1 MEERIARDLS
11 RKVGISTEQIV
22 REEYELIILK
32 RIFESEFGKD
42 IVFKGGTAL
51 RLGYGS
57 PRFSEDLDFSAI
69 KALNIEGLTIIFRS
83 IAKEFAEIS
92 VDEIYKKRFTF
103 LSQYRVRET
112 YLPQSFSIKVEISTR
127 PRNLIEGRDFE
138 LKLLR
143 SETTPL
149 SVLAQVATLS
159 YIWEDKEDAFKRR
172 KLPRDLFDLWFIS
185 QLEKKSWNLD
195 TTEFKNREIK
205 GELHKFL
212 PRSYW
217 RVVDRWGS

>member
-1 MEERIARDLS
+1 MEERSARDLS

-57 PRFSEDLDFSAI
+57 PRFSEDLDFSVT
-69 KALNIEGLTIIFRS
+69 KGLNSEGLTIVFQS

-103 LSQYRVRET
+103 LSQYRVREV

-159 YIWEDKEDAFKRR
+159 YILEDKEDALKRR
-172 KLPRDLFDLWFIS
+172 KLPRDLFDLWFVS
-185 QLEKKSWNLD
+185 QLEKKRWNFD
-195 TTEFKNREIK
+195 TTVFKNREIK
-205 GELHKFL
+205 QELHKFL

-217 RVVDRWGS
+217 RIVDQWGS